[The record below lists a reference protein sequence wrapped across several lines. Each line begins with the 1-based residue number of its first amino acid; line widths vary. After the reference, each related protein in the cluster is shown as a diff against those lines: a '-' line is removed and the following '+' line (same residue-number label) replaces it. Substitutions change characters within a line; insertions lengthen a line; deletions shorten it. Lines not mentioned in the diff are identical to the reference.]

1 MMVRLIG
8 RGQVIWLVGGCRYA
22 SRSKGGFGQV
32 WAYIMGKGWKVR
44 IDQTDQEGMGD
55 MATGLV

>member
-1 MMVRLIG
+1 M
-8 RGQVIWLVGGCRYA
+8 IWLVDWCRYA